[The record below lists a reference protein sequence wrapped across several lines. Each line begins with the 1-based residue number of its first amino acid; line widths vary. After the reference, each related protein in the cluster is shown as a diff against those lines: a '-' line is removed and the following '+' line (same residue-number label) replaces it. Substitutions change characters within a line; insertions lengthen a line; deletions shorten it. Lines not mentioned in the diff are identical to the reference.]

1 MKLRFVHL
9 LLLQSIMLLS
19 SCSSQSKKSMDT
31 STEPVDVQVNVP
43 DTSVAEQQ
51 AISMIKDFYEAYA
64 VSCLSIGKEAV
75 ALGDSVK
82 EKYLTKELIEK
93 VDRLVKAT
101 DADPIIRA
109 QDLGEDD
116 IKTLVVKHLNDNWYQ
131 VDYTS
136 AKGSQF
142 ERAVSIPVR
151 VVNVGGQYQ
160 IDDITAENE

>member
-9 LLLQSIMLLS
+9 LLLQSIMLLP

-31 STEPVDVQVNVP
+31 STEPVDAQVNVA
-43 DTSVAEQQ
+43 DSSVDEQQ

-93 VDRLVKAT
+93 VDSLVKAT
-101 DADPIIRA
+101 DADPIYSCAR
-109 QDLGEDD
+109 LG
-116 IKTLVVKHLNDNWYQ
+116 
-131 VDYTS
+131 
-136 AKGSQF
+136 G
-142 ERAVSIPVR
+142 R
-151 VVNVGGQYQ
+151 
-160 IDDITAENE
+160 